1 MCGQLL
7 VTLVLRVDGQEKRV
21 GVRYVKHDRNVE
33 FCRFVEQRSEPFI
46 IDLEK
51 LAPRI
56 DEAGSKIL
64 P

>member
-1 MCGQLL
+1 M
-7 VTLVLRVDGQEKRV
+7 GQEKRV